1 MRLARRRTFSISIF
15 FAATAVFAQPAPPP
29 LAFEVASIKPAAPLD
44 PMAIAQGKVRVG
56 MKVDGAI
63 CDIGSFSLRDLI
75 RTAYEVKD
83 YQISGADALG
93 SPLDAKRFNIQATMP
108 EGATEKQVP
117 QMLQTLLAERFKLVI
132 HRETKDQSVYA
143 LVVAKGGPKLKES
156 EPDPPA
162 PEVPAETSDVPKKG
176 EMVVGQGSNQVRISG
191 NIASGSGMTVK
202 GGPTGQMH
210 LTMADGRMHM
220 EAAKMTM
227 AGLADAATGFV
238 GRPVID
244 LTELKGNYQVTLDL
258 SMDDIK
264 TVARAAG
271 MTMPGGPG
279 GDGGKRLVDASDPSG
294 STIFSSIQQMG
305 LKLESRKAPL
315 PFIVIDH
322 LETSPTEN

>member
-1 MRLARRRTFSISIF
+1 
-15 FAATAVFAQPAPPP
+15 
-29 LAFEVASIKPAAPLD
+29 
-44 PMAIAQGKVRVG
+44 MAIAQGKVRVG

-176 EMVVGQGSNQVRISG
+176 ETVVGQGSNQVRISG
-191 NIASGSGMTVK
+191 NIASGMTVK
-202 GGPTGQMH
+202 GGPAGQMH
-210 LTMADGRMHM
+210 ITMADGRMHM

-227 AGLADAATGFV
+227 AGLADAATSFV

-244 LTELKGNYQVTLDL
+244 MTELKGNYQVTLDL
-258 SMDDIK
+258 SMDDLK
-264 TVARAAG
+264 NVARAAG
-271 MTMPGGPG
+271 MTIPGGPG
-279 GDGGKRLVDASDPSG
+279 GDGGKGLVDASDPSG
-294 STIFSSIQQMG
+294 STIFASIQQMG

-322 LETSPTEN
+322 LENSPTEN